1 RALKMTASLIISS
14 ARKKVFWREWGFLK
28 EDWEPFQDSL
38 ILTFTANPLA
48 ILGVLMFGI
57 GFIISTF
64 AAIIRIIF
72 CR

>member
-1 RALKMTASLIISS
+1 MTANLIIKS
-14 ARKKVFWREWGFLK
+14 ARIKVFWREWGFLK

-48 ILGVLMFGI
+48 VLGIIVFGF
-57 GFIISTF
+57 GVIISVF
-64 AAIIRIIF
+64 AAIIRVIF